1 MMGVNRIMR
10 VMAMA
15 LPLLV
20 MSCASGKVIGQN
32 TQNGQSSQ
40 TTQTTQSPSEPQT
53 MSFMH
58 KVYDNQVLAGAICSK
73 ANITLKKGDKEI
85 PLSGTVSMKRDEVIR
100 IQLTPMGL
108 VEVGR
113 LELTPDYVLIIDR
126 VHKEYVKADYNELA
140 FLKRNGLNFYS
151 LQAMFWNHLFVP
163 GEKAVGEALLSS
175 FTVDSETPGL
185 NAAVTL
191 QNNKMGLKWMAE
203 KMSGRINEADATYT
217 DARGTSVLQWKYSDF
232 RKVNGR
238 MFPAMQVVTFT
249 SDLVKNGDN
258 AGMTI
263 EMKNVTT
270 EFKGETQTTVSSK
283 YTEVGAEELFN
294 KIVGK

>member
-1 MMGVNRIMR
+1 
-10 VMAMA
+10 
-15 LPLLV
+15 
-20 MSCASGKVIGQN
+20 
-32 TQNGQSSQ
+32 
-40 TTQTTQSPSEPQT
+40 
-53 MSFMH
+53 
-58 KVYDNQVLAGAICSK
+58 
-73 ANITLKKGDKEI
+73 
-85 PLSGTVSMKRDEVIR
+85 
-100 IQLTPMGL
+100 
-108 VEVGR
+108 
-113 LELTPDYVLIIDR
+113 
-126 VHKEYVKADYNELA
+126 
-140 FLKRNGLNFYS
+140 
-151 LQAMFWNHLFVP
+151 
-163 GEKAVGEALLSS
+163 
-175 FTVDSETPGL
+175 
-185 NAAVTL
+185 
-191 QNNKMGLKWMAE
+191 MAE